1 MTIDQLVD
9 LYEEELE
16 NWQFFSDKQRAY
28 VNDDEHIVVCLRNN
42 NWYITKHKIKNIKEA
57 LKAIFEIDWIAE
69 YDDDEESKVIAWSK
83 FWTKM

>member
-28 VNDDEHIVVCLRNN
+28 VNEDGHIVVCLRNN
-42 NWYITKHKIKNIKEA
+42 KWYITKHEIKNIKES

-69 YDDDEESKVIAWSK
+69 YDDEESKVINWSK